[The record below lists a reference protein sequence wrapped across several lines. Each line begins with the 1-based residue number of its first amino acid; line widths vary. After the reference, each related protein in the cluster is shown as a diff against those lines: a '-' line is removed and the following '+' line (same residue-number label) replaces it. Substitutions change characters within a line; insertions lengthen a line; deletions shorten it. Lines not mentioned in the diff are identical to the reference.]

1 MHILKSIVIAFSMYS
16 KIPMPQFEW
25 KEEDM
30 KHVLCFFPWIG
41 IVIGLCLYFWRLLCD
56 RFGIRNLCYVFIGTA
71 IPLLLTG
78 GFHVDGFMDTM
89 DAFHSYQPKERKL
102 EILKDSHIGAFAVI
116 RLLVYSAVYFA
127 ALFWMAEQGKEQA
140 FLLFAGIFYLSRILS
155 GFAAVNFRGARKNG
169 MLYTFTSVTDRYRV
183 NALLGIQF
191 VICLVGMGLVD
202 IYKTG
207 AVFLAAGLVLCYYR
221 HMAYKEFGGVTGDL
235 AGYFLCVSELCMTV
249 VLACVNIL

>member
-1 MHILKSIVIAFSMYS
+1 MSITSFS
-16 KIPMPQFEW
+16 F
-25 KEEDM
+25 
-30 KHVLCFFPWIG
+30 
-41 IVIGLCLYFWRLLCD
+41 LCLFA
-56 RFGIRNLCYVFIGTA
+56 VS
-71 IPLLLTG
+71 LLLYYAVPQKAQWGFLLLLSIGYFLTSDGVKAG
-78 GFHVDGFMDTM
+78 GWYLIFYPL
-89 DAFHSYQPKERKL
+89 A
-102 EILKDSHIGAFAVI
+102 AVA
-116 RLLVYSAVYFA
+116 AVYFA
-127 ALFWMAEQGKEQA
+127 ALFWMADQGKEQA

>member
-1 MHILKSIVIAFSMYS
+1 MRA
-16 KIPMPQFEW
+16 
-25 KEEDM
+25 
-30 KHVLCFFPWIG
+30 
-41 IVIGLCLYFWRLLCD
+41 YF
-56 RFGIRNLCYVFIGTA
+56 
-71 IPLLLTG
+71 
-78 GFHVDGFMDTM
+78 
-89 DAFHSYQPKERKL
+89 
-102 EILKDSHIGAFAVI
+102 
-116 RLLVYSAVYFA
+116 
-127 ALFWMAEQGKEQA
+127 
-140 FLLFAGIFYLSRILS
+140 S

>member
-1 MHILKSIVIAFSMYS
+1 
-16 KIPMPQFEW
+16 
-25 KEEDM
+25 
-30 KHVLCFFPWIG
+30 
-41 IVIGLCLYFWRLLCD
+41 
-56 RFGIRNLCYVFIGTA
+56 
-71 IPLLLTG
+71 
-78 GFHVDGFMDTM
+78 
-89 DAFHSYQPKERKL
+89 
-102 EILKDSHIGAFAVI
+102 
-116 RLLVYSAVYFA
+116 
-127 ALFWMAEQGKEQA
+127 MAEQGKEQA

-202 IYKTG
+202 IYKTD

-235 AGYFLCVSELCMTV
+235 AGYFLCASELCMTV

>member
-1 MHILKSIVIAFSMYS
+1 
-16 KIPMPQFEW
+16 
-25 KEEDM
+25 
-30 KHVLCFFPWIG
+30 
-41 IVIGLCLYFWRLLCD
+41 
-56 RFGIRNLCYVFIGTA
+56 
-71 IPLLLTG
+71 
-78 GFHVDGFMDTM
+78 
-89 DAFHSYQPKERKL
+89 
-102 EILKDSHIGAFAVI
+102 
-116 RLLVYSAVYFA
+116 
-127 ALFWMAEQGKEQA
+127 MAEQGKEQA

-235 AGYFLCVSELCMTV
+235 AGYFLCASELCMTV

>member
-1 MHILKSIVIAFSMYS
+1 M
-16 KIPMPQFEW
+16 
-25 KEEDM
+25 
-30 KHVLCFFPWIG
+30 
-41 IVIGLCLYFWRLLCD
+41 
-56 RFGIRNLCYVFIGTA
+56 
-71 IPLLLTG
+71 
-78 GFHVDGFMDTM
+78 
-89 DAFHSYQPKERKL
+89 
-102 EILKDSHIGAFAVI
+102 AV
-116 RLLVYSAVYFA
+116 
-127 ALFWMAEQGKEQA
+127 QGKEQA

>member
-78 GFHVDGFMDTM
+78 GFHVDGFMKTECVTLM
-89 DAFHSYQPKERKL
+89 TSF
-102 EILKDSHIGAFAVI
+102 ILKVKMKCAGFSH
-116 RLLVYSAVYFA
+116 R
-127 ALFWMAEQGKEQA
+127 
-140 FLLFAGIFYLSRILS
+140 
-155 GFAAVNFRGARKNG
+155 ARKP
-169 MLYTFTSVTDRYRV
+169 
-183 NALLGIQF
+183 
-191 VICLVGMGLVD
+191 
-202 IYKTG
+202 
-207 AVFLAAGLVLCYYR
+207 
-221 HMAYKEFGGVTGDL
+221 
-235 AGYFLCVSELCMTV
+235 
-249 VLACVNIL
+249 